1 MIVCGHSLLHNVIK
15 GFWAGDN
22 TFLNFGTPVGEHSL
36 AARTLN
42 PLQRIKSSDTTRT
55 VDRTSIHYVYLNL

>member
-22 TFLNFGTPVGEHSL
+22 SSLNLGEHSL

-55 VDRTSIHYVYLNL
+55 VDRTSIHYVDLNL